1 MADRLRLEVAT
12 PTRLVVSGE
21 ADEVVV
27 PGVEGSF
34 GVLPGHAPLLSLV
47 GTGEVMYRTGRE
59 EHHLAVSG
67 GFAEVGPDHVTVLAE
82 SAERPEEID
91 PARARAAA
99 RAGRAAPSAPG
110 RRGGGRAARA
120 HRARAR
126 PGAASD
132 RGPAARRRVSA
143 PRGPGPSEPRDGARA
158 LTLPRAVSRLK
169 RGLRA
174 PTWDSLGSY
183 GSASAISCAG

>member
-67 GFAEVGPDHVTVLAE
+67 GFAEVGPDHVTILTE
-82 SAERPEEID
+82 TAERPEEID
-91 PARARAAA
+91 LDRARAAHGRAEQRLRVHGRRGDRRGRGRSPRSARARA
-99 RAGRAAPSAPG
+99 RLQTAGRRP
-110 RRGGGRAARA
+110 GGGVTTARGSGA
-120 HRARAR
+120 T
-126 PGAASD
+126 GAAQQS
-132 RGPAARRRVSA
+132 RAWRPA
-143 PRGPGPSEPRDGARA
+143 P
-158 LTLPRAVSRLK
+158 
-169 RGLRA
+169 
-174 PTWDSLGSY
+174 
-183 GSASAISCAG
+183 